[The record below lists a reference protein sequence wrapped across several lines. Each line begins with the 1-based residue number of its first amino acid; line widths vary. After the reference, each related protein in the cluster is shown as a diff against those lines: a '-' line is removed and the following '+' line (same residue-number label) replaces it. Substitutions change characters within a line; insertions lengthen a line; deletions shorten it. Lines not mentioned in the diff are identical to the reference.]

1 MVKFELCANGYQ
13 SMINYAERNGLMTV
27 VKKIR
32 PVKQENIFKK
42 EI

>member
-1 MVKFELCANGYQ
+1 MFWDGKSRGSQ
-13 SMINYAERNGLMTV
+13 SMITYAERNGLMTV